1 MSRAP
6 AKPKPDKPKP
16 ACVFPVDILVD
27 RREQAPFSFAGLQA
41 DARDGGGPLVVTL
54 RGATLESGDYS
65 LAGFA
70 DRIAVERKSIADLFG
85 TIGQGRE
92 RFERELARLDRLDFA
107 AVVVEAE
114 WSDVLT
120 NPPRHTQLSPKT
132 VFRSVLAWQQ
142 RWRGVHWWFCSNRR
156 HAEVTTFRM
165 LERWLKDETK
175 GRHAPRNERT
185 DSQ

>member
-6 AKPKPDKPKP
+6 AKPKPPRV
-16 ACVFPVDILVD
+16 CVFPCDILVD
-27 RREQAPFSFAGLQA
+27 SREQTPFAFAGLQA

-65 LAGFA
+65 LAGFT
-70 DRIAVERKSIADLFG
+70 DRVAIERKGLADLFG

-142 RWRGVHWWFCSNRR
+142 RWRGVHWFFAAGRR

-165 LERWLKDETK
+165 LERWLKDESK
-175 GRHAPRNERT
+175 GRHTCRST
-185 DSQ
+185 